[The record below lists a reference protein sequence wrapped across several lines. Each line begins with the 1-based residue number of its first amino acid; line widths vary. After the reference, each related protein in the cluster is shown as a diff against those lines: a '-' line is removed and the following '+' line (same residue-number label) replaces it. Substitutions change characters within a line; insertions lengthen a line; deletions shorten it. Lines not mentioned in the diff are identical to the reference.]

1 MFSDVRRSTPPR
13 FVTRTLVTT
22 LVTVAF
28 VLSSVLMVVALS
40 VRDHVRR
47 STVEKLETG
56 QRLLVKLEE
65 RRIQDLRAHVA
76 NLADSPTL
84 KAALDTYQAERRSA
98 SAEVRGQL
106 VTTIERELERVV
118 ARLQPDVVA
127 ARDLN
132 GRVLAVAGRL
142 AQEWSAEYPAAASD
156 STTTFFEL
164 PSGVYRAVAIPVSLQ
179 GVELGSVQLAQALGD
194 RYATELSALSGARTL
209 VVSDDRIL
217 ATTLPGPAA
226 AAITTT
232 STPAFSTGGLTMLAG
247 EEYAVRPL
255 LRDGSTAVYVLD
267 SIDASARPLVRSS
280 LQAIGSIALGAFLLA
295 AIASLWLARTISRP
309 INTLSDALTDMTR
322 ARAFDRHLPLTG
334 GSLEVDSLT
343 DAFNTMTGAIMTAEA
358 ETLNAYLEAIRAL
371 AMALDARDPYTSGHS
386 ERVSTLSVAIG
397 RELGLDAKTL
407 EVLRL
412 GALLHDI
419 GKIGIS
425 DHLLRKA
432 GPLTVE
438 EYRAVK
444 THPAVGSRILRNVRF
459 LEPHLQIVELH
470 HERPDGG
477 GYPFG
482 LKGHAIPMV
491 ARIVH
496 VADAYD
502 AMTSA
507 RAYRPALPVSVGLA
521 ELNRCAGTDFDPAV
535 VRALNEVV
543 ARDSAHPVP
552 VGVGDPTS
560 EFTSESAFAAVS
572 RAPQVT
578 PNPLDEF
585 GSEGEPV

>member
-1 MFSDVRRSTPPR
+1 MP
-13 FVTRTLVTT
+13 
-22 LVTVAF
+22 
-28 VLSSVLMVVALS
+28 
-40 VRDHVRR
+40 
-47 STVEKLETG
+47 G
-56 QRLLVKLEE
+56 
-65 RRIQDLRAHVA
+65 
-76 NLADSPTL
+76 
-84 KAALDTYQAERRSA
+84 
-98 SAEVRGQL
+98 
-106 VTTIERELERVV
+106 
-118 ARLQPDVVA
+118 
-127 ARDLN
+127 
-132 GRVLAVAGRL
+132 AVAGRL
-142 AQEWSAEYPAAASD
+142 AQEWRAEYSAGDSD
-156 STTTFFEL
+156 PDTTFFVL

-179 GVELGSVQLAQALGD
+179 GVELGSVQLAHALGD
-194 RYATELSALSGARTL
+194 RYVTELSALSGARTL

-226 AAITTT
+226 AAITTA
-232 STPAFSTGGLTMLAG
+232 STRAFQTGGLTMLAG
-247 EEYAVRPL
+247 EEYAVQPL

-280 LQAIGSIALGAFLLA
+280 LETIGSIAGGAFLLA

-309 INTLSDALTDMTR
+309 INTLSEALTDMTR

-343 DAFNTMTGAIMTAEA
+343 EAFNTMTGAIMTAEA

-371 AMALDARDPYTSGHS
+371 ALALDARDPYTSGHS
-386 ERVSTLSVAIG
+386 ERVSALSVAIG
-397 RELGLDAKTL
+397 RELGLDARTL

-432 GPLTVE
+432 GPLTLE
-438 EYRAVK
+438 EYRVVK

-482 LKGHAIPMV
+482 LKGDAIPIV

-507 RAYRPALPVSVGLA
+507 RAYRPALPISVGLA

-535 VRALNEVV
+535 VRALSEVV
-543 ARDSAHPVP
+543 ARESARPAA
-552 VGVGDPTS
+552 VGGGDPTS
-560 EFTSESAFAAVS
+560 EFTSERAVAAVS
-572 RAPQVT
+572 RTPQVT
-578 PNPLDEF
+578 ANPLDEF
-585 GSEGEPV
+585 GSEGEPA